1 MNLPAAL
8 NLVEPLD
15 RQTLG
20 ERAYAKLADLL
31 ISGRLAPGEK
41 LSLRAAADV
50 LGVSIMPVREAVS
63 RLVADKALEVTP
75 NRAVRVPLM
84 SAAQFRDLTKVRI
97 AIEGHAAAQ
106 AAHASRQGRPCV
118 DRARG
123 SRPCGR
129 KAKLPAPDLPRAVE
143 LNKTFHFAVYEAAH
157 SPILVEIIRALWLKA
172 GPVINLDLRANPERL
187 AKGDAIKCH
196 ADVRKAIV
204 AGDGGAARDGSRRRH
219 QRRGRFHSVSRRS
232 RRLTIFSKR
241 HLGAIMDLD
250 IKGLRVLVTAGAGG
264 IGLAIAR
271 RFAAEGA
278 KVHTCDVDEMALSA
292 LANSD
297 PTITVDTLRRLR
309 SRGGRET
316 CSRTRWQNSAASTCW
331 STMPGSPG
339 RRRRSRR

>member
-20 ERAYAKLADLL
+20 ERAYAQLAELL

-63 RLVADKALEVTP
+63 RLVADRALEVTP

-106 AAHASRQGRPCV
+106 AAQQRDNGDLVSIA
-118 DRARG
+118 RAEQAMREE
-123 SRPCGR
+123 SEQPV
-129 KAKLPAPDLPRAVE
+129 PDLPRAVE

-187 AKGDAIKCH
+187 GKGDAIRFH
-196 ADVRKAIV
+196 ANARKAI
-204 AGDGGAARDGSRRRH
+204 AGGDQAAAQAGIAADISGAAE
-219 QRRGRFHSVSRRS
+219 VI
-232 RRLTIFSKR
+232 L
-241 HLGAIMDLD
+241 
-250 IKGLRVLVTAGAGG
+250 
-264 IGLAIAR
+264 
-271 RFAAEGA
+271 
-278 KVHTCDVDEMALSA
+278 
-292 LANSD
+292 
-297 PTITVDTLRRLR
+297 
-309 SRGGRET
+309 SRGGL
-316 CSRTRWQNSAASTCW
+316 A
-331 STMPGSPG
+331 G
-339 RRRRSRR
+339 